1 MRISIPCLFGM
12 AFFLLP
18 SIVLA
23 QTEQSIQVKEAYK
36 YVGETKIVCGRIVST
51 KYLKRSSGGPI
62 FLNFGRDYPNQ
73 QMTGLIWFGRFSDY
87 FSYKPEKKLKRKTV
101 CVKGLLTEH
110 EGKTQME
117 IRTEKQIKI
126 QRVQKE
132 WKELKHFLDRG

>member
-1 MRISIPCLFGM
+1 MKYYIQKIAIHLLFIG
-12 AFFLLP
+12 FYVSGPL
-18 SIVLA
+18 SA
-23 QTEQSIQVKEAYK
+23 QSEQTIEVKEAYK

-73 QMTGLIWFGRFSDY
+73 QMTGLIWFGRFADY

-101 CVKGLLTEH
+101 CVKGLISEH

-117 IRTEKQIKI
+117 IRTEQQIKI
-126 QRVQKE
+126 QN
-132 WKELKHFLDRG
+132 

>member
-1 MRISIPCLFGM
+1 MKYCIQNIAIHLLFIG
-12 AFFLLP
+12 FYVSGSL
-18 SIVLA
+18 SA
-23 QTEQSIQVKEAYK
+23 QSEQTIEVKEAYK

-73 QMTGLIWFGRFSDY
+73 QMTGLIWFGRFADY

-101 CVKGLLTEH
+101 CVKGLISEH

-117 IRTEKQIKI
+117 IRTEQQIKI
-126 QRVQKE
+126 QN
-132 WKELKHFLDRG
+132 

>member
-1 MRISIPCLFGM
+1 MKSIIRSSSINLLFVGF
-12 AFFLLP
+12 FFL
-18 SIVLA
+18 SSAVSA
-23 QTEQSIQVKEAYK
+23 QGEQAIEVKEAYK

-73 QMTGLIWFGRFSDY
+73 QMTGLIWYGRFSDY

-101 CVKGLLTEH
+101 CVKGLISEH

-117 IRTEKQIKI
+117 IRTEEQIKI
-126 QRVQKE
+126 QS
-132 WKELKHFLDRG
+132 

>member
-1 MRISIPCLFGM
+1 MKYVNHLSAIKLVFIG
-12 AFFLLP
+12 FFLL
-18 SIVLA
+18 SSTVYA
-23 QTEQSIQVKEAYK
+23 QPEQAIEVKEAYK

-101 CVKGLLTEH
+101 CVKGLISEH

-126 QRVQKE
+126 QS
-132 WKELKHFLDRG
+132 

>member
-1 MRISIPCLFGM
+1 VKYINRSSAINLVFVGV
-12 AFFLLP
+12 FFL
-18 SIVLA
+18 SSTISA
-23 QTEQSIQVKEAYK
+23 QAEQAIEVKEAYK

-101 CVKGLLTEH
+101 CVKGLISEH

-126 QRVQKE
+126 QS
-132 WKELKHFLDRG
+132 

>member
-1 MRISIPCLFGM
+1 MKYIKLNSAINQIFIS
-12 AFFLLP
+12 FFIL
-18 SIVLA
+18 SSTISA
-23 QTEQSIQVKEAYK
+23 QGEQAIEVKEAYK

-101 CVKGLLTEH
+101 CVKGLISEH
-110 EGKTQME
+110 DGKTQME

-126 QRVQKE
+126 QN
-132 WKELKHFLDRG
+132 